1 MTSPTFSPD
10 GQWMWNGSEWIPAPP
25 TSNAVTQ
32 LSDTVV
38 MGNVNTNT
46 NYTTILNSQTNI
58 RNHMNAMVDALSV
71 DDEDRATYIFDTAK
85 KEDYNL
91 AMQLFNGEFHDKIVM
106 GKYNGAKYFY
116 NKNLKGNELKSYNHT
131 AENIM
136 IWNPVVERMR
146 KKLDLIL
153 EIDSNHIPTLILF
166 GDFATAWDG
175 LKASGGIE
183 MSRQMYGKV
192 LQIRPDL
199 QAVKHKLASA
209 EAKHNETIQ
218 LLILMGLSFV
228 ALFFIIIMAL

>member
-10 GQWMWNGSEWIPAPP
+10 GQWMWNGNEWIPAPP
-25 TSNAVTQ
+25 TSNTVTQ
-32 LSDTVV
+32 LSDSVV

-58 RNHMNAMVDALSV
+58 RNHMNAMVDALSA

-91 AMQLFNGEFHDKIVM
+91 AMQLFTGEFHDKIVM
-106 GKYNGAKYFY
+106 GKYNGAKLFY

-153 EIDSNHIPTLILF
+153 ESDSNHIPTLILF

-175 LKASGGIE
+175 LKASGSIE
-183 MSRQMYGKV
+183 MSRQMYGKGGGV
-192 LQIRPDL
+192 CVRGMNRD
-199 QAVKHKLASA
+199 AYGKNS
-209 EAKHNETIQ
+209 
-218 LLILMGLSFV
+218 
-228 ALFFIIIMAL
+228 